1 MKKLLTMILAA
12 GLCGIASAASV
23 NWSVA
28 GQSFTTSDGSNTR
41 AKDYLVLVFLDSD
54 KSAVTTALSS
64 GDASAVSAALATYTS
79 AEGFSATTKAT
90 GAASGSFTSSE
101 SVGTTLTLWSVAFD
115 GKTVAD
121 STSYLLSSTSVL
133 SDVYEA
139 PATPTNKGAF
149 SAASYSG
156 SSWTKM
162 EAVPEPSVALMGLLG
177 IGMLIRRRKA

>member
-12 GLCGIASAASV
+12 GLCGIAGAASV

-28 GQSFTTSDGSNTR
+28 GSSFTTSDGSNTR

-64 GDASAVSAALATYTS
+64 GDASAVSTALATYTA
-79 AEGFSATTKAT
+79 AEGYTGVTKAT
-90 GAASGSFTSSE
+90 GAAGSSFTSSE
-101 SVGTTLTLWSVAFD
+101 AVGTTLKLWSVAFD
-115 GKTVAD
+115 AKTVAEA
-121 STSYLLSSTSVL
+121 TSYLMSSTFVE

-149 SAASYSG
+149 SSDSYSG
-156 SSWTKM
+156 SSWTAM
-162 EAVPEPSVALMGLLG
+162 VPEPSTAIMGLLG
-177 IGMLIRRRKA
+177 IGMLLKRRRA

>member
-12 GLCGIASAASV
+12 GLCGVASAASV

-101 SVGTTLTLWSVAFD
+101 SVGTTLKLWSVAFD
-115 GKTVAD
+115 AKTVAEA
-121 STSYLLSSTSVL
+121 TSYLMSAKFVE

-149 SAASYSG
+149 SSDSYSG
-156 SSWTKM
+156 SSWTPM
-162 EAVPEPSVALMGLLG
+162 VPEPSVALMGLLG
-177 IGMLIRRRKA
+177 LGMLLKRRRA